1 MKPVAIPT
9 VVGLLTLALGCVGLF
24 DPLMVLGF
32 VGLDT
37 ASASHG
43 AAVLG
48 EVRAVYGGL
57 FAVIG
62 IYTLL
67 AALSPGSHGPRLLF
81 ISFMWLGLCGGRLF
95 GIWIDGYPGVK
106 GLVSA
111 GFEFAMGVGLLIASR
126 AEPLSGSATQTQ
138 KAA

>member
-1 MKPVAIPT
+1 MKPLAIT
-9 VVGLLTLALGCVGLF
+9 TAVGLLTLALGCVGLF
-24 DPLMVLGF
+24 DPLMVMGF

-37 ASASHG
+37 TSASYG
-43 AAVLG
+43 AAALS

-67 AALSPGSHGPRLLF
+67 AAPSPGSHRPTLLF
-81 ISFMWLGLCGGRLF
+81 ISFMWLGLCGGRLL

-111 GFEFAMGVGLLIASR
+111 GLEFGMGVGLLIASR

>member
-9 VVGLLTLALGCVGLF
+9 AVGLLTLALGCVGLF
-24 DPLMVLGF
+24 DPLMVMGF

-37 ASASHG
+37 ASASYG
-43 AAVLG
+43 AAVLS

-67 AALSPGSHGPRLLF
+67 AALSPGNHRPMLLF

-95 GIWIDGYPGVK
+95 GIWIEGYPGVK

-111 GFEFAMGVGLLIASR
+111 GFEFAMGVGLLISSR